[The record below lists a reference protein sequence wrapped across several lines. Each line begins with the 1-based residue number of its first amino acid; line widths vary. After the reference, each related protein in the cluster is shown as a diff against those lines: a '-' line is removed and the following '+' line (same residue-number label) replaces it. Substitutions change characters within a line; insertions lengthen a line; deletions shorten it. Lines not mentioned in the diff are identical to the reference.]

1 MNDSRDR
8 RHSRRLNSL
17 LMTIGIALFAIGF
30 LLTLSA
36 KSDTVSGQS
45 VGGRFGGNLADTRA
59 VSSGS
64 SWILLLGLV
73 LGLAGLVVATA
84 GPAAFFVLRKH
95 GT

>member
-1 MNDSRDR
+1 
-8 RHSRRLNSL
+8 
-17 LMTIGIALFAIGF
+17 MTTGIALFAIGF

-36 KSDTVSGQS
+36 KSDTVSGQN
-45 VGGRFGGNLADTRA
+45 VGGRSGGNLADTRA